1 MSSNIFPCR
10 HIYCNGDMAVG
21 PDSPQMKKHSTVVL
35 KKKVLQYFG
44 INDVGCDLITSGILL
59 N

>member
-1 MSSNIFPCR
+1 
-10 HIYCNGDMAVG
+10 MAVG